1 MSSWLFHQ
9 PVTKK
14 HSSAY
19 AVISVLVCL
28 AAWLVGLLLQA
39 QPWVCVGCQLQHEKQ
54 QRATKLYLHPMSY
67 LNKPQPFVYDMGPT
81 PACSSQECG
90 MYATKMAQQ
99 MMAEV
104 IQEQGDAALS

>member
-1 MSSWLFHQ
+1 L
-9 PVTKK
+9 PV
-14 HSSAY
+14 
-19 AVISVLVCL
+19 
-28 AAWLVGLLLQA
+28 WLVDLLLQA

-104 IQEQGDAALS
+104 IREQGDAALS